1 MPSTGELTAGDTPR
15 RNWRLIAWI
24 TVLGLVTVA
33 IDQATKAWAVSAL
46 AGREPV
52 AVVGELLQLRLVYN
66 PGAAFS
72 LASGLTWVLTLLVT
86 VVIVV
91 AIRVSAKIGSRAWSV
106 ALGLLLGGAF
116 GNLLDRLFRDPGFPE
131 GAVVDFID
139 YGGWFVGNVADIAIV
154 LAVGLIAL
162 LTLRGVRVDGSRHP
176 ATQRSG

>member
-1 MPSTGELTAGDTPR
+1 MPSTGELAAGDTPR

-24 TVLGLVTVA
+24 TVLGLVTIA

-46 AGREPV
+46 SGREPV
-52 AVVGELLQLRLVYN
+52 
-66 PGAAFS
+66 
-72 LASGLTWVLTLLVT
+72 
-86 VVIVV
+86 
-91 AIRVSAKIGSRAWSV
+91 
-106 ALGLLLGGAF
+106 